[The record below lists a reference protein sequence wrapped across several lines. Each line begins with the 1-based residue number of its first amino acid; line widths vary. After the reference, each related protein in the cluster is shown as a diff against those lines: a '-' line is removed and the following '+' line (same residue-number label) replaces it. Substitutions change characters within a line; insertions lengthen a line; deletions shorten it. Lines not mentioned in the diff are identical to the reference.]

1 MIFNVRDKIEL
12 AKLLAVEPREIDAVL
27 SRLARYY
34 RPREFPK
41 SSGGFRTLLVPH
53 GELKELQLNI
63 KQHILDEV
71 PFLPC
76 VHGGVKRKS
85 IVSNAQPHVSQAV
98 VFCLD
103 IESFFPHV
111 DPERV
116 YRIFRELGF
125 GEEAA
130 RILVKATTW
139 KYQLP
144 QGTSTSTGLA
154 NLALA
159 RADARISQLAKEHDF
174 AYTRFVDDLTLSGGW
189 RLLKFRRLI
198 PRIIE
203 SEGFRIKP
211 EKTMTMDR
219 GTRQVVTKL
228 VVNAKINVP
237 RDRRRAIRK
246 EVLDLVRGI
255 GDIRSS
261 ASVKGR
267 VHWMYH
273 INPNEGADLLS
284 RLILQE
290 ARAITETSY
299 DCQRGS
305 R

>member
-1 MIFNVRDKIEL
+1 MIFDVRDKIEL
-12 AKLLAVEPREIDAVL
+12 AKLLVVEPREMDYVL

-41 SSGGFRTLLVPH
+41 SSGGIRTLLVPH
-53 GELKELQLNI
+53 GELKDLQLKI
-63 KQHILDEV
+63 KQNILDDV

-85 IVSNAQPHVSQAV
+85 IMSNAQPHVSQAV
-98 VFCLD
+98 VFSLD
-103 IESFFPHV
+103 IENFFPHV

-116 YRIFRELGF
+116 YRIFRDLGF

-154 NLALA
+154 NLSLA
-159 RADARISQLAKEHDF
+159 RADARISQLAREHGF

-228 VVNAKINVP
+228 VVNGKINVS

-246 EVLDLVRGI
+246 EVLNLIQGSA
-255 GDIRSS
+255 DICST

-267 VHWMYH
+267 VHWMHH
-273 INPNEGADLLS
+273 INPDIGAGLVS
-284 RLILQE
+284 RLIVHSD
-290 ARAITETSY
+290 AHR
-299 DCQRGS
+299 
-305 R
+305 